1 MSIPNTPSEQLSTA
15 ATGTQPQLSPHE
27 QELQN
32 ETQRLQ
38 REIDALKKLQ
48 QLKQEEEE
56 LKRWLSGHD
65 NVDGVSPP
73 SRRRSSGGGSSGG
86 RRKNSR
92 GNFYDQETPGGDN
105 NEYPPSSLMPTEST
119 DSLDESDYSASP
131 PRNNVYSGAPSP
143 GGGGIKRRKQQQN
156 YNSELDESDYSLDD
170 NERTSKGKRRGKRG
184 SSLPL
189 STQAY
194 NILGS
199 FALEVKRRFI
209 SATTVVESP
218 SSPPSSDETTNTAD
232 VESHGKYSKTRNGK
246 KGGGPPKQ
254 VSTRELLY
262 KIGMAIITDIDDE
275 TLQREDTETILII
288 ITLLKEAILGI
299 VIAFLAVS
307 FVLFL
312 DHYFLLNLPT
322 ARNFRRATFA
332 AMNDH
337 ETLRSFEE
345 NAGMKF
351 MEMAEYTGIVNEIE
365 QAANKTKLASSIF
378 DTRSQDLIDMQV
390 DLTTANI
397 DAKSYMKQLG
407 LDTFCNDCIWSQN
420 QKLTC
425 DGRVKQLGERYQTPK
440 YKAMMSA
447 MQKESCR
454 NLVTVPGVTPKEKEI
469 LVKEKMFKEWNQ
481 EEEDEKMSKGLATE
495 QDVVKNWHRHAAN
508 FCSDCEWDAG
518 MTCAKRGQ
526 FLNERYGTPMIEA
539 MAKVMVEMEKC
550 RHSYYEK
557 RIKSM
562 GGYCGSCVWGTKKTQ
577 TCNARVEYLIYT
589 YKNPENVA
597 KLAAM
602 DKVAC
607 RGSNQRMH

>member
-1 MSIPNTPSEQLSTA
+1 MSIPNTPSEQLLSTTA
-15 ATGTQPQLSPHE
+15 AGTQSQLSPHE
-27 QELQN
+27 QDLQN

-65 NVDGVSPP
+65 NHEGDKSPSS

-86 RRKNSR
+86 RRKSSR
-92 GNFYDQETPGGDN
+92 GNFYDQETPSFDN
-105 NEYPPSSLMPTEST
+105 DTGLMPTEPT
-119 DSLDESDYSASP
+119 DSLDESDYSTSP
-131 PRNNVYSGAPSP
+131 PRNNVYSAAPSG
-143 GGGGIKRRKQQQN
+143 GGGGIKRRKQQQQQQQQ

-170 NERTSKGKRRGKRG
+170 NERTSKGKRRGGKRG
-184 SSLPL
+184 SSFPL

-194 NILGS
+194 NMLGS

-218 SSPPSSDETTNTAD
+218 SSPSSSDETTNTTAD
-232 VESHGKYSKTRNGK
+232 VESHGKYSKSRNGK
-246 KGGGPPKQ
+246 KGGGLSKQ

-351 MEMAEYTGIVNEIE
+351 MEMAEYTGIMNEIE

-454 NLVTVPGVTPKEKEI
+454 NLVTVPGIPPKEKEK

-518 MTCAKRGQ
+518 K
-526 FLNERYGTPMIEA
+526 Y
-539 MAKVMVEMEKC
+539 
-550 RHSYYEK
+550 
-557 RIKSM
+557 
-562 GGYCGSCVWGTKKTQ
+562 
-577 TCNARVEYLIYT
+577 
-589 YKNPENVA
+589 
-597 KLAAM
+597 
-602 DKVAC
+602 
-607 RGSNQRMH
+607 